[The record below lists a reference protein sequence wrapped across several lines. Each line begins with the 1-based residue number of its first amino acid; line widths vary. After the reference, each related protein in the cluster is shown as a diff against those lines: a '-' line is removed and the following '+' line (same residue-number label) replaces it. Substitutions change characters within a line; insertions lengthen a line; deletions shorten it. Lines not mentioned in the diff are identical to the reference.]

1 MSLPLAVDN
10 FQAHHCQ
17 RINTSRDQTCQ
28 LTDLVPSIA
37 PEPRKKCCIEPS
49 PVDSPAMST
58 STYKKGDPYTH
69 SAGLPDKM
77 TIFQECLQQFNASPV
92 NAKKCRQLLAQLLRL
107 IYAGEQFP
115 SQESTTLFFSISKL
129 FQHKDVALRQLVY
142 LTIKELAATS
152 QDILMVTSSI
162 MKDIQSGDL
171 VYKPNAIRTLS
182 KVLDP
187 TTVSASERLF
197 KNSLVD
203 KNPIVSTAALI
214 SCYNL
219 LPIAKDVVK
228 RFTNESLETI
238 QSFKQFP
245 QDQFQLHEYYGN
257 ATTNLPSTTYMYQYH
272 ALGLLYNLRNHDR
285 MALMKLIT
293 SLSDGSALRN
303 SLAIIQLIRYI
314 DKVLMDDESL
324 VQHLLP
330 MLLNFLKHKSDL
342 VELEACKAIVNLQH
356 LVTKHDFANV
366 INTLQKL
373 LGVPRTATRF
383 AAIRLI
389 NKISIKH
396 PKEILTVNQEL
407 ENLIND
413 NNRSI
418 STLAITTLLK
428 TIGSGVVES
437 DSSIVGGESV
447 DRLINKMTSLMDEI
461 TEDFKIV
468 IIEAIENLA
477 LKFQSKHKKLVSFLT
492 DLLRDDGSLEL
503 KSSIIDTLF
512 DLIKFLKDSSAEQTI
527 LMNLCEFIEDCEYT
541 ELSVRILH
549 LLGDEGPH
557 TSNPSYY
564 IRHIYNRLVLEN
576 SIIRSSAIISLSKF
590 AVNCGGEISK
600 NIKILLSRCLNDI
613 DDEVRDRATISL
625 KFIENNDK
633 SLIVNEGKYD
643 LNYLETKLISYLND
657 EQNFDQKFKIEEIPV
672 ITSEELKSLEYERKM
687 NKLDKT
693 ADAEE
698 VRDDEKNKA
707 AATKD
712 KAADT
717 NGADASNDLLKQ
729 QQFSQELSA
738 ITEFETFGKL
748 TKSSLTP
755 VYLTDKENEFV
766 VTVTKHLFLET
777 SKLVLQ
783 FNITNTVTHLI
794 AQGVSVI
801 SQPDNPL
808 YQEEFILSIEE
819 LKPNETGTVFVA
831 FNTATKDD
839 EELLTAFG
847 NTLTYTNREIID
859 EEGNIDASD
868 EGWTD
873 EYQIGDL
880 EMTPGDYIH
889 PLYNSNFTD
898 TFDQLPNEDST
909 VVNLKG
915 AKTLDQAIAK
925 LRQTLNMMP
934 LDGSDFVPED
944 SNSHVL
950 KMFGKDIWGG
960 KIGVL
965 VRLALSGGK
974 LVAKVE
980 VKGETENVTNIVV
993 DGVM

>member
-1 MSLPLAVDN
+1 
-10 FQAHHCQ
+10 
-17 RINTSRDQTCQ
+17 
-28 LTDLVPSIA
+28 
-37 PEPRKKCCIEPS
+37 
-49 PVDSPAMST
+49 MST
-58 STYKKGDPYTH
+58 STYKKGDPYSH
-69 SAGLPDKM
+69 SAGSLPDKM

-129 FQHKDVALRQLVY
+129 FQHKDVSLRQLVY
-142 LTIKELAATS
+142 LTIKELSATS

-257 ATTNLPSTTYMYQYH
+257 ATTNLPATTYMYQYH

-293 SLSDGSALRN
+293 SLADGSSLRN

-314 DKVLMDDESL
+314 NKILMDDESL

-342 VELEACKAIVNLQH
+342 VELEACKAIINLQH
-356 LVTKHDFANV
+356 LITKHDYANV

-373 LGVPRTATRF
+373 LSVPRTATRF

-389 NKISIKH
+389 NKISIKQ
-396 PKEILTVNQEL
+396 PKEILTVNLEL

-437 DSSIVGGESV
+437 SPESASVVGSESV
-447 DRLINKMTSLMDEI
+447 DRLITKMTSLMDEI

-512 DLIKFLKDSSAEQTI
+512 DLIKFLKEGSAKQTI

-590 AVNCGGEISK
+590 AVICGGDISK
-600 NIKILLSRCLNDI
+600 NIQILLSRCLNDV

-633 SLIVNEGKYD
+633 SLIVNDGKYD
-643 LNYLETKLISYLND
+643 LNYLENKLINYLND
-657 EQNFDQKFKIEEIPV
+657 ENNFNEKFNIEEIPV

-687 NKLDKT
+687 NKLEKT
-693 ADAEE
+693 AEIEDN
-698 VRDDEKNKA
+698 DEKNTTSTGGA
-707 AATKD
+707 GDAKD
-712 KAADT
+712 KKT
-717 NGADASNDLLKQ
+717 SGETSGSSEASNDLLKQ

-738 ITEFETFGKL
+738 ISEFESFGKL
-748 TKSSLTP
+748 TKSSLQP

-766 VTVTKHLFLET
+766 VTVIKHLFLEQN
-777 SKLVLQ
+777 KLVLQ
-783 FNITNTVTHLI
+783 FNITNTVSHLI

-801 SQPDNPL
+801 SQPDNPF
-808 YQEEFILSIEE
+808 YEEEFILSIDE
-819 LKPNETGTVFVA
+819 LKPNETGTVYVA
-831 FNTATKDD
+831 FSTATKDD
-839 EELLTAFG
+839 GELLSAFG

-859 EEGNIDASD
+859 DEGNIDSTD

-880 EMTPGDYIH
+880 ELVPGDYIS
-889 PLYNSNFTD
+889 PLYNTNFTNV
-898 TFDQLPNEDST
+898 FDQLPIEDST
-909 VVNLKG
+909 VVNMKG
-915 AKTLDQAIAK
+915 VKTLEQAIMK
-925 LRQTLNMMP
+925 LKQVLNMMP
-934 LDGSDFVPED
+934 LDGSEFVPDD

-950 KMFGKDIWGG
+950 KLFGKDIWGG
-960 KIGVL
+960 KIAVM
-965 VRLALSGGK
+965 VRLALTGGK
-974 LVAKVE
+974 TVAKLQI
-980 VKGETENVTNIVV
+980 KCETENVSNIII
-993 DGVM
+993 DGI